1 MYGCVCVQHR
11 SAEGKKERK
20 KQRQKEECVDGRGSS
35 QRSVR
40 LYGCLYGTYLT
51 TIHCTLYAPTNG
63 KIV

>member
-1 MYGCVCVQHR
+1 MAVYAYYTEAQR
-11 SAEGKKERK
+11 EKKERK